1 MENYESLVV
10 YSTKNYGRIRVKLKD
25 ILDSRGIT
33 RNKLRN
39 LTGVKF
45 DVIDRYYKADMVHM
59 VDLDLFARI
68 CCVLQCEIGD
78 LLEYEKE

>member
-45 DVIDRYYKADMVHM
+45 DVIDRYYKADTVHM